1 LLPGTDSGACAS
13 LKLETNNEG
22 IIAADTI
29 NFIEEKNGIVGV
41 FMPKV
46 THYFLVLCGIPL
58 LLSISVFGAEQQ
70 QKHQNKGKQAA
81 FKVETYSIKRDIA
94 FVSVWGS
101 RPDAEKLQGFKHAV
115 LYNARGE
122 VVQRIDM
129 GRDSVYS
136 LDKMIQENKA
146 RGPLFIRMYR
156 R

>member
-1 LLPGTDSGACAS
+1 MA
-13 LKLETNNEG
+13 
-22 IIAADTI
+22 
-29 NFIEEKNGIVGV
+29 
-41 FMPKV
+41 KV
-46 THYFLVLCGIPL
+46 LNYMLALCGIPL

-70 QKHQNKGKQAA
+70 QKHQNKEKRNPL
-81 FKVETYSIKRDIA
+81 KVETYSIKRDIA

-122 VVQRIDM
+122 VVQKIDI

>member
-1 LLPGTDSGACAS
+1 MSKA
-13 LKLETNNEG
+13 
-22 IIAADTI
+22 
-29 NFIEEKNGIVGV
+29 
-41 FMPKV
+41 

-58 LLSISVFGAEQQ
+58 LLSISVFGAGQRQQ
-70 QKHQNKGKQAA
+70 HQNKGRGAA
-81 FKVETYSIKRDIA
+81 FKVETYSILKDIA

-122 VVQRIDM
+122 VVQKIDM

-136 LDKMIQENKA
+136 LDKMIRENKA
-146 RGPLFIRMYR
+146 RGPLFIHMYR